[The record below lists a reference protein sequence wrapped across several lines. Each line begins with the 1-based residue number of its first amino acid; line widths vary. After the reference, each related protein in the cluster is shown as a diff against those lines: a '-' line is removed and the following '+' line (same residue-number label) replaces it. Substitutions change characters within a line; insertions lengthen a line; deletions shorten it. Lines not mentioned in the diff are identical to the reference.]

1 MGQMTWDLA
10 TLQYHRWDS
19 RLADPAG
26 RPGRL
31 GLGLHGIHPRLE
43 RPTRNACLHATED
56 VVAGTYRVTREVLL
70 PCFQGHPS
78 QAE

>member
-10 TLQYHRWDS
+10 TLQYHRWHS
-19 RLADPAG
+19 RLTDPAG

-56 VVAGTYRVTREVLL
+56 VVAGTYRVAREVLL